1 MGEHI
6 VIADSDEEA
15 LAIMKRGHDY
25 LHRVLMRPQR
35 DAQRLVI
42 EKTRF
47 FGEGSTGQLFQAKLA
62 TIKARTVEESI
73 EAGSILCG
81 SPQSVVKQMKKIH
94 GEVGNGVFSLNFKV
108 GDVPEGSCATEWNSS
123 VTTCCRTC
131 VGFSELYGPRESAP
145 RPRAQ
150 GGVGGGGN
158 SDSRRRKSA
167 PPPHPSPPLASL
179 AGGGDP
185 NRGAELRKQL
195 THSASRTYRIKA
207 RGIVRITGSF
217 VSGFQWIREHR
228 PRAYHFSSIGL
239 RSNNSVGCYGVLH
252 PVFECRKQIVS
263 HKNRA
268 HASAAMECSRYN
280 QEPREGLRR
289 RETLETLNRC

>member
-1 MGEHI
+1 MSTSPTISRPLNTPERLARGANDLVVRAWTEPEPFGWEGKYYQYPTVSIWPRPYQKPYPSGADVGVEPEIWREFAAERRAIMGMVMLPDLDLKVIRLVLTNTKGRKGANGWEPGPEHILVGAHI

-47 FGEGSTGQLFQAKLA
+47 FGEGSTGQLFQQKLA

-108 GDVPEGSCATEWNSS
+108 GDVPEG
-123 VTTCCRTC
+123 
-131 VGFSELYGPRESAP
+131 
-145 RPRAQ
+145 
-150 GGVGGGGN
+150 
-158 SDSRRRKSA
+158 
-167 PPPHPSPPLASL
+167 
-179 AGGGDP
+179 
-185 NRGAELRKQL
+185 
-195 THSASRTYRIKA
+195 
-207 RGIVRITGSF
+207 IVRHGMELF
-217 VSGFQWIREHR
+217 RDHVLPEM
-228 PRAYHFSSIGL
+228 RA
-239 RSNNSVGCYGVLH
+239 V
-252 PVFECRKQIVS
+252 
-263 HKNRA
+263 
-268 HASAAMECSRYN
+268 
-280 QEPREGLRR
+280 
-289 RETLETLNRC
+289 